1 MAFSVAS
8 ALVAPMMRGDR
19 QALVVGI
26 LLAAVGVVLAL
37 MAFAGA
43 PETQAWHVPAGIV
56 GAALGVVIVRGAGRD
71 G

>member
-1 MAFSVAS
+1 MISIIRTRRRSGA
-8 ALVAPMMRGDR
+8 
-19 QALVVGI
+19 
-26 LLAAVGVVLAL
+26 VLAI

-56 GAALGVVIVRGAGRD
+56 GAALGVVIVRGTGRD

>member
-1 MAFSVAS
+1 
-8 ALVAPMMRGDR
+8 MRGD
-19 QALVVGI
+19 Q
-26 LLAAVGVVLAL
+26 LAVFGAVLAI

-56 GAALGVVIVRGAGRD
+56 GAALGVVIVRGTGRD

>member
-1 MAFSVAS
+1 MSIIRTRRRSGA
-8 ALVAPMMRGDR
+8 
-19 QALVVGI
+19 
-26 LLAAVGVVLAL
+26 VLAI

-56 GAALGVVIVRGAGRD
+56 GAALGVVIVRGTGRD